1 MILAD
6 RKLPMYNT
14 EAELALSMNISVKQL
29 RWLAFKPL
37 TYPLIHY
44 SRFQIAKKT
53 GETRTIYAP
62 KPYLKTAQ
70 TYILK
75 KILSNLTVHD
85 AAHGFCRD
93 RSIITNAQPHIGA
106 DVIIKLDIEDFFS
119 SITYKHV
126 QKLFL
131 SLGYSPTIVTLLGL
145 ICTIKD
151 VETLQKRCLPSGSPA
166 SPTISNLVCYSL
178 DQNVSQ
184 IASDLGFTYTRY
196 ADDLTFSGKR
206 DRANISILIK
216 QLSAVITQFGF
227 KINPNKIQILPKS
240 VRQQV
245 TGIVVNHKLNISQTK
260 LKAFRATLHQIEQ
273 DGLSGKKWGNSPNL
287 MASITGFANYVAMI
301 NPEKGGEF
309 LKSVEKIRQKHIL
322 KSSVL

>member
-1 MILAD
+1 
-6 RKLPMYNT
+6 MYNT

-29 RWLAFKPL
+29 RWLAFKPF
-37 TYPLIHY
+37 TYPVIHY

-70 TYILK
+70 IYILK
-75 KILSNLTVHD
+75 NILDNLAVHD
-85 AAHGFCRD
+85 AAHGFRRH
-93 RSIITNAQPHIGA
+93 RSIITNAQPHVGA
-106 DVIIKLDIEDFFS
+106 DIIIKLDLENFFS

-131 SLGYSPTIVTLLGL
+131 SLGYSQSIGTLLSL

-151 VETLQKRCLPSGSPA
+151 VETCHPRCLPSGSPA
-166 SPTISNLVCYSL
+166 SPTISNLVCYNL
-178 DQNVSQ
+178 DQNLSQ

-206 DRANISILIK
+206 DRANISTLIK
-216 QLSAVITQFGF
+216 QLLAVIAQFGF

-240 VRQQV
+240 VRQEV

-287 MASITGFANYVAMI
+287 IASITGFSNYVAMI
-301 NPEKGGEF
+301 NPEKGGE
-309 LKSVEKIRQKHIL
+309 LLESVERIKQKHIL
-322 KSSVL
+322 NTPVL